1 MIDNLLLEACRK
13 GDEESWR
20 RLFKS
25 LYPLAKWV
33 ARRQLHSMD
42 EGIIEDIAQETM
54 VAIVPKIVRAKDAE
68 YIERLVRKITRN
80 KCIDHLR
87 RNKVQ
92 IEELS
97 EEIEAPVAE
106 SVEQVVITA
115 LRSALKNLGE
125 SCKGIIRSRFF
136 KEKSH
141 REIAAEI
148 GVEVNQVGI
157 RISRCLVRLRV
168 LLSAQHIQA
177 EDLL

>member
-1 MIDNLLLEACRK
+1 MLDNLLLEACRK

-20 RLFKS
+20 QLFKS

-42 EGIIEDIAQETM
+42 EGAIEDIAQETM
-54 VAIVPKIVRAKDAE
+54 AAIVPKIVRANDAE
-68 YIERLVRKITRN
+68 YLERLVRKISKN
-80 KCIDHLR
+80 KCIDYLR

-97 EEIEAPVAE
+97 EDLETPVAE
-106 SVEQVVITA
+106 SVEHDVISA
-115 LRSALKNLGE
+115 LRLAMRSLGE
-125 SCKGIIRSRFF
+125 ACRGIIRSRFF
-136 KEKSH
+136 DEKSH
-141 REIAAEI
+141 KEIAAEI

>member
-1 MIDNLLLEACRK
+1 MLDNLLLEACRK

-20 RLFKS
+20 QLFKS

-42 EGIIEDIAQETM
+42 EGAIEDIAQETM
-54 VAIVPKIVRAKDAE
+54 AAIVPKIVRANDAE
-68 YIERLVRKITRN
+68 FIERLVRKIARN
-80 KCIDHLR
+80 KCIDYLR

-97 EEIEAPVAE
+97 EEMEAPVVE
-106 SVEQVVITA
+106 SVEHDVIIA
-115 LRSALKNLGE
+115 LRSALRKLGE
-125 SCKGIIRSRFF
+125 SCKGIIRRRFF
-136 KEKSH
+136 EEKSH
-141 REIAAEI
+141 KEIAAEI